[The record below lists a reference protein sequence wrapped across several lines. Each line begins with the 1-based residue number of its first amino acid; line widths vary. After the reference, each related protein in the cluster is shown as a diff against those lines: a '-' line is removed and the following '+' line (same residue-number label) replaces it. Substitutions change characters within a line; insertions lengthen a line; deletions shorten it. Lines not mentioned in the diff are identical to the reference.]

1 MAGVACTVGG
11 MKSRAFRIHRVG
23 GPEVLE
29 EELVELAAPRPH
41 EARVRHTAI
50 GVNFI
55 DTYHR
60 SGLYPLPLPATLGS
74 EAAGVIEALGAEVRG
89 LTVGQRV
96 GYAVAGPGA
105 YADHRVLA
113 ADRLIPLP
121 DAIDDVTAAGSMLK
135 GMTAEYLVRRTYPV
149 KRGDTVLL
157 HAAAGGVGL
166 IAAQWLKM
174 LGARTL
180 GTVGSEDKAALARAH
195 GVDETILYR
204 SEPWVARV
212 KELTG
217 GRGVDVVYD
226 SVGKDTVG
234 LSLDCL
240 RPRGMLVS
248 FGNASGK
255 PDPID
260 LLTLGQKGCLYV
272 TRPSLHVYNHDAA
285 EMLASAAALFEVIA
299 SGTVK
304 ISPRTMPLAAVA
316 EAHRLLESRSTTGS
330 LVLLP

>member
-1 MAGVACTVGG
+1 M
-11 MKSRAFRIHRVG
+11 SRAFRIHQVG
-23 GPEVLE
+23 GPA
-29 EELVELAAPRPH
+29 ELREDQVELAEPKPH

-50 GVNFI
+50 GVNYI

-60 SGLYPLPLPATLGS
+60 SGLYPLPLPATLGM
-74 EAAGVIEALGAEVRG
+74 EAAGVIEVLGSAVRD
-89 LTVGQRV
+89 LRVGQRV

-105 YADHRVLA
+105 YADHRVIA

-121 DAIDDVTAAGSMLK
+121 DAIDDVTAAGAMLK
-135 GMTAEYLVRRTYPV
+135 GMTAEYLVRRTYAV
-149 KRGDTVLL
+149 KQGDSVLL

-166 IAAQWLKM
+166 IAAQWLRH
-174 LGARTL
+174 LGAETI
-180 GTVGSEDKAALARAH
+180 GTVGSPEKAELARAH
-195 GVDETILYR
+195 GVDETVLYR
-204 SEPWVARV
+204 TENWVERV
-212 KELTG
+212 KALTG

-226 SVGKDTVG
+226 SVGKDTAL

-240 RPRGMLVS
+240 RPRGLLVS

-260 LLTLGQKGCLYV
+260 LLVLGQKGCLYV
-272 TRPSLHVYNHDAA
+272 TRPSLHVYNHDRT

-299 SGTVK
+299 SGKVK
-304 ISPRTMPLAAVA
+304 IATRTLPLASVA
-316 EAHRLLESRSTTGS
+316 DAHRLLESRATTGS

>member
-1 MAGVACTVGG
+1 MTDTTIRTC
-11 MKSRAFRIHRVG
+11 RAYRIHGPG
-23 GPEVLE
+23 GPEALT
-29 EELVELAAPRPH
+29 LDRVELPAPGPGQ
-41 EARVRHTAI
+41 ARVRHTAI

-60 SGLYPLPLPATLGS
+60 SGLYPLPLPAILGS
-74 EAAGVIEALGAEVRG
+74 EAAGVIEALGEGVAG
-89 LTVGQRV
+89 LSLGQRV

-105 YADHRVLA
+105 YADARVLP

-121 DAIDDVTAAGSMLK
+121 DDIDDVTAAGAMLK
-135 GMTAEYLVRRTYPV
+135 GMTAEYLLRRTFTV
-149 KRGDTVLL
+149 KPGDTVLV

-166 IAAQWLKM
+166 IAAQWLRAI
-174 LGARTL
+174 GATSI
-180 GTVGSEDKAALARAH
+180 GTVGSEAKAELARAH
-195 GVDETILYR
+195 GIDHTILYR
-204 SEPWVARV
+204 SDDFVARV

-226 SVGKDTVG
+226 AVGKDT
-234 LSLDCL
+234 LARSMDCL

-260 LLTLGQKGCLYV
+260 VLQLGQKGCLYL
-272 TRPSLHVYNHDAA
+272 TRPSLHVYAHAA
-285 EMLASAAALFEVIA
+285 SEMRAGAAALFEVIA
-299 SGTVK
+299 SGAVK
-304 ISPRTMPLAAVA
+304 IRTTTMPLDSVVD
-316 EAHRLLESRSTTGS
+316 AHRLLESRQTTGS